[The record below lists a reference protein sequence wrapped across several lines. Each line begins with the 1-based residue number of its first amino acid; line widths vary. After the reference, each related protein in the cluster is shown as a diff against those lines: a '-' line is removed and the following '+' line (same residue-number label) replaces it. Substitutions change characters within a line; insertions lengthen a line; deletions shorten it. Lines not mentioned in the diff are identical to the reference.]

1 MHCRLLLAFSLLMAS
16 LPIACVSIN
25 EYMAVEA
32 DLKDAR
38 NQTAR
43 ADQKI
48 MDLEAEIA
56 GTQHKLSLLESD
68 LRHAEVAADQ
78 CGRELTDLQAQY
90 AYLKNI
96 NQQLS
101 QNAESLQR
109 DLQNKKSVIILQD
122 KVIQLLDDTKKT
134 IQSSLQKQIA
144 AKDIELVET
153 PDQLKM
159 VLVDTILFESGS
171 TEISEKGKALLLII
185 SESIRDLK
193 NQNVIVAGHTDDK
206 PLGVKL
212 KKRFP
217 SNWELSAARAA
228 AVAHFLQLKGKL
240 NPKRLSACGYGY
252 YQPVASNKT
261 EEGRRQNR
269 RIEIILSPQRQN

>member
-269 RIEIILSPQRQN
+269 RIEIILSPQRHN